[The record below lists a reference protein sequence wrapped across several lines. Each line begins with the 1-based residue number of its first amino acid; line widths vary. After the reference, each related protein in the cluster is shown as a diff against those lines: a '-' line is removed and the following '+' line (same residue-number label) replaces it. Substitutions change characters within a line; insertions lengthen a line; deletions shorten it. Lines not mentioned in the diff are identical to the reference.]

1 MYTTIGKEASFELIE
16 KKSRFIAHAHP
27 ISTEQEA
34 LDVLDGIRH
43 EHAQARHNV
52 YAYRLQ
58 GGRTRYSD
66 DGEPAQTAGMPTL
79 EVLVHA
85 EVFDAIIVTTRYF
98 GGVLL
103 GTGGLVRAYTQAA
116 QGALEQAGIVVID
129 ECRDVTVSVG
139 YALFES
145 VSRLVER
152 SGMSIISTDFSDVVT
167 IVIRAKEAL
176 VPDLVTALTELS
188 AGRASIELSDI
199 LFAAL

>member
-1 MYTTIGKEASFELIE
+1 MYTTIGKAASFELIE
-16 KKSRFIAHAHP
+16 KKSRFIAHAQP
-27 ISTEQEA
+27 VSTEQEA
-34 LDVLDGIRH
+34 LDVLDEIRH

-58 GGRTRYSD
+58 GGRMRYSD

-79 EVLVHA
+79 DVLVHA

-176 VPDLVTALTELS
+176 VPDLVAALTELS

-199 LFAAL
+199 FFAAL

>member
-1 MYTTIGKEASFELIE
+1 MYTTIGKAASFELIE
-16 KKSRFIAHAHP
+16 KKSRFIAHAQP
-27 ISTEQEA
+27 VSTEQEA
-34 LDVLDGIRH
+34 LDVLDEIRH

-79 EVLVHA
+79 DVLVHA

-167 IVIRAKEAL
+167 IVVRAKEAL
-176 VPDLVTALTELS
+176 VPDLVAALTELS

-199 LFAAL
+199 FFAAL

>member
-1 MYTTIGKEASFELIE
+1 MYTTIGKAASFELIE
-16 KKSRFIAHAHP
+16 KKSRFIAHAQP
-27 ISTEQEA
+27 VSTEQEA
-34 LDVLDGIRH
+34 LDVLDEIRH

-79 EVLVHA
+79 DVLVHA

-176 VPDLVTALTELS
+176 VPDLVAALTELS

-199 LFAAL
+199 FFAAL

>member
-1 MYTTIGKEASFELIE
+1 MYTTIGKAASFELIE

-27 ISTEQEA
+27 VSTEQEA
-34 LDVLDGIRH
+34 LDVLDEIRH

-79 EVLVHA
+79 DVLVHA

-152 SGMSIISTDFSDVVT
+152 SGMSIISTNFSDVVT

-176 VPDLVTALTELS
+176 VPDLVAALTELS

>member
-1 MYTTIGKEASFELIE
+1 MYTTIGKAASFELIE
-16 KKSRFIAHAHP
+16 KKSRFIAHAQP
-27 ISTEQEA
+27 VSTEQEA
-34 LDVLDGIRH
+34 LDVLDEIRH

-66 DGEPAQTAGMPTL
+66 DAEPAQTAGMPTL
-79 EVLVHA
+79 DVLVHA

-152 SGMSIISTDFSDVVT
+152 SDMSIISTDFSDVVT

-176 VPDLVTALTELS
+176 VPDLVAALTELS

-199 LFAAL
+199 FFAAL

>member
-1 MYTTIGKEASFELIE
+1 MYTTIGKAASFELIE
-16 KKSRFIAHAHP
+16 KKSRFIAHAQP
-27 ISTEQEA
+27 VSTEQEA
-34 LDVLDGIRH
+34 LDVLDEIRH
-43 EHAQARHNV
+43 EHAQARHNA

-79 EVLVHA
+79 DVLVHA

-176 VPDLVTALTELS
+176 VPDLVAALTELS

-199 LFAAL
+199 FFAAL

>member
-1 MYTTIGKEASFELIE
+1 MYTTIGKAASFELIE
-16 KKSRFIAHAHP
+16 KKSRFIAHAQP
-27 ISTEQEA
+27 VSTEQEA
-34 LDVLDGIRH
+34 LDVLDEIRH

-85 EVFDAIIVTTRYF
+85 EVLDAIIVTTRYF

-129 ECRDVTVSVG
+129 ECRDVAVSVG

-176 VPDLVTALTELS
+176 VPDLVAALTELS